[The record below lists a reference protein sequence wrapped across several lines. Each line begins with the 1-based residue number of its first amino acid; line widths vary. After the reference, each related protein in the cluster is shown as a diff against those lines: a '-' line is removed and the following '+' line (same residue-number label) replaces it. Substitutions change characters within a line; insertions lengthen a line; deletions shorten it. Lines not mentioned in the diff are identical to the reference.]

1 MANLTEVQKCICGG
15 LDKVTEELETI
26 LLHHGTRYH

>member
-26 LLHHGTRYH
+26 FYTMEP